1 MNVFGFFNPSH
12 CGDNEKRIKFVKK
25 GNQLMAKITGII
37 GGMGPMTT
45 VDLMKRVIEL
55 TPTQKEQDNIRM
67 LVDNRP
73 EIPDRTGFIKGDGN
87 SPVPY
92 LIDSVRLL
100 EKWGAD
106 FIAIACNTAHVFI
119 EEIQNSI
126 SIPVLNLPKILVES
140 LKKKYALGSEII
152 LLATSGTIGSKL
164 YTKCLTDFNVL
175 IPGEESQESD
185 VMEAIY
191 GEQGVKKSHQLE
203 WGKNKLI
210 SAIEKLRTENTK
222 AVITGCTEIS
232 LAFEGSDYDLPLLD
246 PLDFLAKKIVD
257 EALS

>member
-1 MNVFGFFNPSH
+1 MS
-12 CGDNEKRIKFVKK
+12 
-25 GNQLMAKITGII
+25 KIAGIV

-55 TPTQKEQDNIRM
+55 TPAGKEQDNIRM

-73 EIPDRTGFIKGDGN
+73 EIPDRTGFLKGEGN

-92 LIDSVRLL
+92 LIDSARLL

-119 EEIQNSI
+119 EEIQNSV

-140 LKKKYALGSEII
+140 LKENYVLGSEII
-152 LLATSGTIGSKL
+152 LLATTGTIKSNL
-164 YTKCLTDFNVL
+164 YTKYLTDFKVL
-175 IPGEESQESD
+175 IPDEESQKNN

-191 GEQGVKKSHQLE
+191 GDKGVKKSHQIE

-210 SAIEKLRTENTK
+210 EALEKLRTENTK
-222 AVITGCTEIS
+222 AVIVGCTEIS
-232 LAFEGSDYDLPLLD
+232 LAIQGSSYVLPVLN
-246 PLDFLAKKIVD
+246 PLYFLAKKIVD